1 MLKEIPPNNFPKVE
15 IYEIKYLTL
24 KQQNLINEGTILSLN
39 KEVSPIIKSFVA
51 KIESTI
57 IKKNNLKLKLLSF
70 LIKAYNIAEMLNNK
84 YKFRIINNFLFIFLK
99 DDFVNIIE
107 KTDAIN

>member
-24 KQQNLINEGTILSLN
+24 KLQNLINEGTILSLN
-39 KEVSPIIKSFVA
+39 KELSPIIKSFVA

-57 IKKNNLKLKLLSF
+57 IKKNNLKL
-70 LIKAYNIAEMLNNK
+70 LIVLINAYSIDEILNNK
-84 YKFRIINNFLFIFLK
+84 CKLRIINNFLFIFLN
-99 DDFVNIIE
+99 DDLANIIE
-107 KTDAIN
+107 KIEAIN